1 MLKIKHLYFSY
12 GKKEILKNI
21 DLQLTGG
28 IGCLLG
34 PNGAGK
40 STLLKCIAGILN
52 PKAGEIQLNKRGIE
66 KLNFKERAKFVSYA
80 PQEFSVNFPYTVFEI
95 VLMGRNPHI
104 NILEGPKKEDIE
116 ETKKAIQTLKLA
128 KFENIPFTSLSGGEK
143 RLTLIARA
151 LSQNGQLM
159 LFDEPTSFL
168 DFRNQLIVLTVINKI
183 AKRFKKLVLVSLH
196 DPNLALSFCDKV
208 FLLKEGTILKNGNT
222 DEVITEENIDLLYSL
237 KSRLVKL
244 GNKRFIIP
252 EKLL

>member
-1 MLKIKHLYFSY
+1 MLKIKDLYFAYNS
-12 GKKEILKNI
+12 KDILKDINLKL
-21 DLQLTGG
+21 DSG

-40 STLLKCIAGILN
+40 STLLKCISGIIKPKSGKIYLN
-52 PKAGEIQLNKRGIE
+52 EKDIE
-66 KLNFKERAKFVSYA
+66 KYDFKERAKFVSYA
-80 PQEFSVNFPYTVFEI
+80 PQEFSVNFPYTVFEM

-104 NILEGPKKEDIE
+104 NTLEGPKKDDIE
-116 ETKKAIQTLKLA
+116 ETKKAIETLKLS
-128 KFENIPFTSLSGGEK
+128 KFEDIPFTSLSGGEK

-168 DFRNQLIVLTVINKI
+168 DFRNQLLVLTVINKI
-183 AKRFKKLVLVSLH
+183 AKRFKKLVLISLH

-208 FLLKEGTILKNGNT
+208 FLLKNGIIIKNGDVN
-222 DEVITEENIDLLYSL
+222 DVITEDNINILYSL
-237 KSRLVKL
+237 KSRLVEID
-244 GNKRFIIP
+244 NKRFVIP

>member
-1 MLKIKHLYFSY
+1 MLKIKHLYFAYNS
-12 GKKEILKNI
+12 KDILKDIN
-21 DLQLTGG
+21 LQLDSG

-40 STLLKCIAGILN
+40 STLLKCISGIIK
-52 PKAGEIQLNKRGIE
+52 PKSGEICLNEENIE
-66 KLNFKERAKFVSYA
+66 KFDFKERAKFVSYA

-104 NILEGPKKEDIE
+104 NILEGPKREDID
-116 ETKKAIQTLKLA
+116 ETKRAIKALKLTS
-128 KFENIPFTSLSGGEK
+128 FEDTPFTSLSGGEK

-168 DFRNQLIVLTVINKI
+168 DFRNQLLVLTVINKI

-208 FLLKEGTILKNGNT
+208 FLLKNGIILKNGNT
-222 DEVITEENIDLLYSL
+222 NDVITEENINLLYSL
-237 KSRLVKL
+237 KSRLVEIDH
-244 GNKRFIIP
+244 KRFIIP